1 MYLLKLFSSRG
12 FVPSLVRK
20 GTSIVLITLEEIN
33 LRIISSTNYIGGNE
47 YTLAEHYDLTFEELY
62 FPNNFLLQNDTDY
75 DGPAPSYLDFIEPND
90 SEMMKSKKLSY
101 YRSISLKRWNLKKE
115 LESYLGQKLFLLM
128 QTMLFFLHE
137 CFDFQTLIQNQTE
150 QSNLGLIN
158 PFNGPICTLGGFI
171 YRVFKLFYLNH
182 DDIYAVNFENGKLG
196 KTVSRIEHQYATFLD
211 LYYPEKNYVFQ
222 KYFPQAIPDLYSTI
236 DETAVFIN
244 GCFYHSHMSS
254 DCSIN
259 KNKGPQSLTREGKTY
274 EAVNE
279 EFNLKLRRLMEH
291 NQNIKQ
297 VDIIWECQ
305 IKEKM
310 KTDVDFSNFLKN
322 SYVWSP
328 LERLI
333 PRKCYRGAYV
343 DTYFLRWS
351 KAANPEHNFFHLDVN
366 SLYGYVSMQNKFMIG
381 KYEVLIGRSLNR
393 LSISNNK
400 FYVDGVLA
408 MGAAQVCILPPAKL
422 MFPFLMY
429 RAQGGQ
435 TYNTLCKLCC
445 ETHKTKCNHNEE
457 QRALIGC
464 YMLSELSYAMEL
476 NYTLIHVFE
485 CHVYKENSFLLTN
498 FVKILTSLKTKHSKV
513 WETMPVNET
522 RQSYSDYLNNK
533 MGLDGPLEIKPS
545 NANYN
550 ASKRLFYKLAQ
561 NSFFG
566 KFGQKPNQ
574 RRTVFLTDQSQID
587 NLISGCDKIHDIFL
601 VNPNLCIAETER
613 NLKKMAPNRN
623 GNCYLSSQITAFSR
637 EFIHRH
643 LLLLEKIPDCK
654 IISVDCDS
662 LMFVLPNNVPCPF
675 QVTAAVGD
683 FKHEVEGQILSFFS
697 LGPKNYI
704 LTFEK
709 DNQIN
714 VIRKISG
721 LSLSH
726 ASDVDP
732 QMYENFLDNY
742 ANDIFSVKNLTQ
754 KKKKINFAD
763 LSVSINN
770 YSFLLSNNV
779 STKRIV
785 MKNMADLKTLPYG
798 YE

>member
-20 GTSIVLITLEEIN
+20 GASIVLITLEEIN

-381 KYEVLIGRSLNR
+381 KYKVLIGRSLNR

-754 KKKKINFAD
+754 KKKKLFLQIYQCQ
-763 LSVSINN
+763 SIITHSYYLTMFQLNE
-770 YSFLLSNNV
+770 L
-779 STKRIV
+779 
-785 MKNMADLKTLPYG
+785 
-798 YE
+798 